1 MEMYYIALY
10 MEADETWTIGRH
22 EESQDAFDAMVNDLK
37 EFIKYNVEDDNYAN
51 QEFTPDMKL
60 VVKSDECPDFCVHI
74 DKNGMGAQAYI
85 DPGARI
91 ICEWKIERHDVMI
104 INQDVLDLKKKKEEQ
119 KMKPVYATMC
129 TEDNG
134 IWLIGLYEEQ
144 QDAFEAMVEDLKES
158 INYTVEEDNYS
169 DLRLSEGTF
178 TPGMELDAM
187 DHESSG
193 FCARIDKD
201 GMDAELV
208 TSSGRVIEWTIK
220 QADKVNTHQD
230 VLDSKKKEEQK

>member
-1 MEMYYIALY
+1 MESYYIALC
-10 MEADETWTIGRH
+10 MEAGATWTIGRY

-37 EFIKYNVEDDNYAN
+37 EYIKYNAEDDNYTN
-51 QEFTPDMKL
+51 QKFTPGMKL
-60 VVKSDECPDFCVHI
+60 VVKGDDCPDFCVCI

-85 DPGARI
+85 EPSARI
-91 ICEWKIERHDVMI
+91 TCEWRIERHDEVI
-104 INQDVLDLKKKKEEQ
+104 INQGVLDIKKKEEQ
-119 KMKPVYATMC
+119 KMKPIYATMC

-187 DHESSG
+187 DRESSG

-220 QADKVNTHQD
+220 QADKVNTHQN
-230 VLDSKKKEEQK
+230 VLDSKKQEKLK

>member
-1 MEMYYIALY
+1 MKPVYIALC
-10 MEADETWTIGRH
+10 MEAGATWAIGRY
-22 EESQDAFDAMVNDLK
+22 EESQDAFDAMVNDIK
-37 EFIKYNVEDDNYAN
+37 EYIKYNVEDNNYTS
-51 QEFTPDMKL
+51 QEFTPGMRL

-74 DKNGMGAQAYI
+74 DKNGMGAHAYI

-91 ICEWKIERHDVMI
+91 ACEWKIERHDMVDI
-104 INQDVLDLKKKKEEQ
+104 RQDVLDNKEKKEEQ
-119 KMKPVYATMC
+119 KMKPIYATMC

-178 TPGMELDAM
+178 TPGMELDM
-187 DHESSG
+187 MTRESSG

-208 TSSGRVIEWTIK
+208 TSSERVIEWTIK
-220 QADKVNTHQD
+220 QADKVYTHQD
-230 VLDSKKKEEQK
+230 VLDGKKQEEQK

>member
-1 MEMYYIALY
+1 MKPVYIALY
-10 MEADETWTIGRH
+10 TEAGGTWVIGRY
-22 EESQDAFDAMVNDLK
+22 EESQDAFDAMVNDIK
-37 EFIKYNVEDDNYAN
+37 EYIKYNVEDDNYAN
-51 QEFTPDMKL
+51 QKFTPGMRL
-60 VVKSDECPDFCVHI
+60 IVKSVDCPDFCVHI

-91 ICEWKIERHDVMI
+91 ICEWKIERHDMVDI
-104 INQDVLDLKKKKEEQ
+104 RKDVLDSKEKKEEQ
-119 KMKPVYATMC
+119 KMKPIYATMC

-144 QDAFEAMVEDLKES
+144 QDAFEAMIEDLKES

-178 TPGMELDAM
+178 TPGMELDM
-187 DHESSG
+187 MTRESSG

-201 GMDAELV
+201 GMGAELV
-208 TSSGRVIEWTIK
+208 TSSERVIEWTIK

-230 VLDSKKKEEQK
+230 VLDSKQQEEQK

>member
-1 MEMYYIALY
+1 MKPVYIALY
-10 MEADETWTIGRH
+10 TEADETWTIGRYG
-22 EESQDAFDAMVNDLK
+22 ESQDAFDAMVNDLK

-51 QEFTPDMKL
+51 QKFTPGMKL

-91 ICEWKIERHDVMI
+91 ICEWKIERHDKVF
-104 INQDVLDLKKKKEEQ
+104 INQGVLDIKKKEEQ
-119 KMKPVYATMC
+119 KMKPIYATMC

-144 QDAFEAMVEDLKES
+144 QDAFEAMIEDLKES

-178 TPGMELDAM
+178 TPGMELDM
-187 DHESSG
+187 MTRESSG

-201 GMDAELV
+201 GMGAELV
-208 TSSGRVIEWTIK
+208 TSSERVIEWTIK

-230 VLDSKKKEEQK
+230 VLDSKQQEEQK